1 MRGNENIMKLKKK
14 KFNYNSVILRYSLL
28 SLKNKKLFGTYLI
41 ETIGLSLI
49 FHFVTVSGNFLQ
61 IHGLKSLLVP

>member
-1 MRGNENIMKLKKK
+1 MKGEKMQFERKWKYNEIKEE

-41 ETIGLSLI
+41 ET
-49 FHFVTVSGNFLQ
+49 
-61 IHGLKSLLVP
+61 